1 MEYRVYNKDSKLV
14 ATISNILGKYKL
26 ISYTEKESEL
36 PVMLSKEIL
45 EVVGIEGFLKS
56 RVLPD
61 ARLDVLEDLTGKDL
75 RKRTFLDRIKLNSGR
90 VLTDDFYILVY
101 DNGRESKRATLNNG
115 SKIQLVKGEVN
126 VYDTDT
132 CI

>member
-45 EVVGIEGFLKS
+45 EVIGIEGFLKS

-101 DNGRESKRATLNNG
+101 ENGRESKRVTLNNG

-126 VYDTDT
+126 VYD
-132 CI
+132 

>member
-101 DNGRESKRATLNNG
+101 ENGRESKRVTLNNG
-115 SKIQLVKGEVN
+115 SKIQLVKGDFN
-126 VYDTDT
+126 SYK
-132 CI
+132 

>member
-45 EVVGIEGFLKS
+45 EVIGIEGFLKS

-61 ARLDVLEDLTGKDL
+61 SRLDVLEDLTGKDL

-101 DNGRESKRATLNNG
+101 ENGRESKRVTLNNG
-115 SKIQLVKGEVN
+115 SKIQLIKGEVN
-126 VYDTDT
+126 VYD
-132 CI
+132 

>member
-61 ARLDVLEDLTGKDL
+61 SRLDVLEDLTGKDL

-101 DNGRESKRATLNNG
+101 ENGRESKRVTLNNG

-126 VYDTDT
+126 VYD
-132 CI
+132 

>member
-45 EVVGIEGFLKS
+45 EAVGIEGFLKS

-61 ARLDVLEDLTGKDL
+61 SRLDVLEDLTGKDL

-101 DNGRESKRATLNNG
+101 ENGRESKRVTLNNE

-126 VYDTDT
+126 VYD
-132 CI
+132 

>member
-45 EVVGIEGFLKS
+45 EVIGIEGFLKS

-101 DNGRESKRATLNNG
+101 ENGRESKRVTLNNG
-115 SKIQLVKGEVN
+115 SKIQLVKGDFN
-126 VYDTDT
+126 SYK
-132 CI
+132 

>member
-61 ARLDVLEDLTGKDL
+61 SRLDVLEDLTDKDL

-101 DNGRESKRATLNNG
+101 ENGRESKRVTLNNE

-126 VYDTDT
+126 VYD
-132 CI
+132 

>member
-45 EVVGIEGFLKS
+45 EVIGIEGFLKS

-61 ARLDVLEDLTGKDL
+61 SRLDVLEDLTGKDL

-101 DNGRESKRATLNNG
+101 ENGRESKRVTLNNE

-126 VYDTDT
+126 VYD
-132 CI
+132 

>member
-45 EVVGIEGFLKS
+45 EVIGIEGFLKS

-101 DNGRESKRATLNNG
+101 ENGRESKRVTLNNG
-115 SKIQLVKGEVN
+115 SKIQLVKGDFN
-126 VYDTDT
+126 SYKL
-132 CI
+132 

>member
-61 ARLDVLEDLTGKDL
+61 SRLDVLEDLTGKDL

-101 DNGRESKRATLNNG
+101 ENGRESKRVTLNNG

>member
-61 ARLDVLEDLTGKDL
+61 SRLDVLEDLTGKDL

-101 DNGRESKRATLNNG
+101 ENGRESKRVTLNNE

-126 VYDTDT
+126 VYD
-132 CI
+132 